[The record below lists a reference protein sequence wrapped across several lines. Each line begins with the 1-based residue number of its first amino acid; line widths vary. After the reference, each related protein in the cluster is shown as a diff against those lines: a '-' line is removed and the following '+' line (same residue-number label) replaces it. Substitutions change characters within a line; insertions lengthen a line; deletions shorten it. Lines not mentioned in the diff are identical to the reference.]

1 MDAEPIIG
9 RYFNLP
15 VSGASCRIYVE
26 EAGSGIPL
34 LCLHT
39 AGADSRQYRHV
50 MTDPD
55 VISRYRVIAFDM
67 PYHGRSNPPDGWW
80 LKKYRLT
87 TPDYLA
93 TIRAVWLA
101 LGLDRPVV
109 MGCSMGGAIVL
120 AVAVEYQRELRGI
133 IGLESSA
140 FAPGRYNEFLHHP
153 AIHGGELG
161 ATYTYALCAPQS
173 PESSTRENW
182 WLYSQAGP
190 GVYAGDVHFYSLD
203 WDGRQAITGIDTGVC
218 KVSLLTGEYDYS
230 CTPEMT
236 RQVAA
241 AIPGSRL
248 VIMPGMG
255 HFPMI
260 ENYPGFRPYLLPEL
274 AFMQDGSAR

>member
-1 MDAEPIIG
+1 MNIEPIIG
-9 RYFNLP
+9 RYLN
-15 VSGASCRIYVE
+15 VDVNGTSCRIYVE
-26 EAGSGIPL
+26 EAGSGVPL

-39 AGADSRQYRHV
+39 AGADSRQFRHV
-50 MTDPD
+50 MTDPE

-67 PYHGRSNPPDGWW
+67 PYHGRSSPPDGWW
-80 LKKYRLT
+80 LKTYRLT
-87 TPDYLA
+87 TAEYLA

-133 IGLESSA
+133 IGLQTSA

-203 WDGRQAITGIDTGVC
+203 WDGRPSIGRIDTGLC

-241 AIPGSRL
+241 AIRGSRL

-274 AFMQDGSAR
+274 AFMLDDAAR